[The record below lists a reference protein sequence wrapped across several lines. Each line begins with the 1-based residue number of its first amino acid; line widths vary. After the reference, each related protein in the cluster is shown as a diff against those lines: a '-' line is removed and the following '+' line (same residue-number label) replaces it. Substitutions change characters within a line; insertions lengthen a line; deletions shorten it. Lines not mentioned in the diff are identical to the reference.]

1 MPRGY
6 LSEEVPREKRT
17 PEERKGKRPKKTDW
31 LSMRFVGVDG
41 EGADSWETP

>member
-1 MPRGY
+1 MARGY

-17 PEERKGKRPKKTDW
+17 PEERKGKRAKKTDW